1 MSIKIYKRDG
11 YAYVISGLDPISG
24 TVGETV
30 EVSVIDPIGDEVL
43 TVAGNRHVMHDGKT
57 AIKIELIDGSEM
69 HLYSGGKMFVV
80 EGLMCRDGRLTVDEA
95 VIHGY
100 VCRLIVENHYMGDR
114 LKVLEDRIGKLE
126 GFCSGE
132 EFL

>member
-1 MSIKIYKRDG
+1 MRLEIYKGDG
-11 YAYVISGLDPISG
+11 HAYAVGGFGILDG

-43 TVAGNRHVMHDGKT
+43 TVAGNRHVMHGGKT
-57 AIKIELIDGSEM
+57 AVKIELIDGSEM

-100 VCRLIVENHYMGDR
+100 VCRLIVENHSMGDR